1 MTNKDAAI
9 GIIKKLRKS
18 GYQALFAGGC
28 VRDMLL
34 SREPKDHDIATDA
47 HPEQVTKLFRRTLEI
62 GAQFGV
68 VMVLVNSEQ
77 IEVAT
82 FRTEGGYTDGRHPDQ
97 VSYSDAE
104 HDASRRDFTINGM
117 FYDPVEE
124 KVIDYVNGT
133 DDLKAKIIRT
143 IGAPDERFG
152 EDYLRML
159 RAIRFSSQLGFE
171 IAADTWNAIAGS
183 AANITCI
190 SGERIAMEIEAIVSD
205 PKRAGGVKM
214 LIDSG
219 LANTIFPEF
228 AGDKAAFGIKVL
240 ENLAPESCF
249 PLALAGMFADFSASI
264 TAEQLRIL
272 KLSNADTK
280 HVGFLLENR
289 GKLLNADMPLAEL
302 KMLLATA
309 YFSDLYEFQSA
320 LLKAGGE
327 SDGPLLKIR
336 SRTDALKGTDI
347 APKPL
352 LDGNE
357 LIALGIT
364 PGPMVG
370 VAGRKM
376 YEAQLNEELK
386 TSPQAEKWVA
396 TRLKNGEFDR

>member
-1 MTNKDAAI
+1 VTNKKAAI
-9 GIIKKLRKS
+9 GIIKKLRKN
-18 GYQALFAGGC
+18 GYQALLAGGC
-28 VRDMLL
+28 VRDTLL
-34 SREPKDHDIATDA
+34 SREPKDYDVATDA
-47 HPEQVTKLFRRTLEI
+47 HPEQVIKLFRRTLEI

-68 VMVLVNSEQ
+68 VIVLVNSEQ

-82 FRTEGGYTDGRHPDQ
+82 FRTEGGYTDGRHPEQ

-124 KVIDYVNGT
+124 KVIDYVNGKA
-133 DDLKAKIIRT
+133 DLQAKVIRT
-143 IGAPDERFG
+143 IGAAEKRFG

-159 RAIRFSSQLGFE
+159 RAIRFSCQLGFE

-183 AANITCI
+183 ASNITCI

-205 PKRAGGVKM
+205 PGRADGIKM
-214 LIDSG
+214 LMDSG

-240 ENLAPESCF
+240 ENLSPAPSF
-249 PLALAGMFADFSASI
+249 PLALAGMFAGFSASI

-289 GKLLNADMPLAEL
+289 GKLLNADMSLAEL
-302 KMLLATA
+302 KLLLATG
-309 YFSDLYEFQSA
+309 YFGDLYEFQSA

-327 SDGPLLKIR
+327 SDDSLLKIS
-336 SRTDALKGTDI
+336 SRTGALEGTDI
-347 APKPL
+347 TPKPL

-357 LIALGIT
+357 LIALGIKL
-364 PGPMVG
+364 GPMVG
-370 VAGRKM
+370 LIGRKM

-386 TSPQAEKWVA
+386 TAAQAEEWVT
-396 TRLKNGEFDR
+396 TRLKNGEFGR